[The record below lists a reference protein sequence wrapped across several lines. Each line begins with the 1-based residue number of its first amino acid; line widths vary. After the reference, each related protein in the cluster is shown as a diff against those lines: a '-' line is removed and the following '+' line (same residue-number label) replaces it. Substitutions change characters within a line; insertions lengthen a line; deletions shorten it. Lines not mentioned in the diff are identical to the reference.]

1 MLPWIFF
8 LFHNL
13 WYAKVAPNASETLE
27 GEIRRTLAVQM
38 RYNKEMKKAN
48 ATQSSLCWGITLF
61 MLGRKKTSYAFLN
74 RFTSSQMISGVCFF
88 IFLFLSIFSQFL
100 LPPCVP
106 QNVKNKYINIFVFH
120 LILSLYVSPF
130 FQWSISSPLDLFYM
144 EYLFRGTFPKAGQCT
159 HSV

>member
-1 MLPWIFF
+1 MSNFVLARHFGQELGCGVANWKRDLQLDLLLTFHVTVDFF

-88 IFLFLSIFSQFL
+88 IFFIFKHIFPISAAPL
-100 LPPCVP
+100 CPPKC
-106 QNVKNKYINIFVFH
+106 
-120 LILSLYVSPF
+120 
-130 FQWSISSPLDLFYM
+130 
-144 EYLFRGTFPKAGQCT
+144 
-159 HSV
+159 